1 MTTEVQVCAVQ
12 QASNCFRR
20 RSCKREL
27 DTRVQQPQGLLNT
40 RQTCA
45 ACEAVT
51 RESYPHWPKGWCGD
65 FPVLNR
71 ETASCHTVA
80 GTWLASLR
88 RVLALGHARKLPSHR
103 PTGKVNDRAFM
114 GMMAVGF
121 RWLQT
126 RRRQNANLPR
136 ATGDSPNAGKQVAE
150 DSRLLVRFQP
160 CLPEPCGFPFL
171 SHFRSGCWKRVAE
184 PRECSMFS
192 LGGFLCFPLFPFV
205 LCSIKAGK

>member
-20 RSCKREL
+20 RSCKRDL

-71 ETASCHTVA
+71 ETASCHRCA
-80 GTWLASLR
+80 GTWLAPLR
-88 RVLALGHARKLPSHR
+88 RVLALGHARQATAHR
-103 PTGKVNDRAFM
+103 PTGKVNDNPLTGIAL
-114 GMMAVGF
+114 V
-121 RWLQT
+121 
-126 RRRQNANLPR
+126 NA
-136 ATGDSPNAGKQVAE
+136 
-150 DSRLLVRFQP
+150 
-160 CLPEPCGFPFL
+160 LPEDQPASWVRRVVKSLARVTTRLATVQYHSEDCGFPFL
-171 SHFRSGCWKRVAE
+171 SHFRSGCWKRIAE

-192 LGGFLCFPLFPFV
+192 LGGFLCFLLFPLV